1 MAVIFDL
8 LDLVQVFFKSFA
20 GVGRVVPSLS
30 LLYDRCYRLVLD
42 HSANIDRVVHTA
54 EYAALIRILH
64 THIFEQLQP
73 ECLQLVGIVL
83 EQVEVVSYSR

>member
-8 LDLVQVFFKSFA
+8 FDLVQVFFKSVA

-42 HSANIDRVVHTA
+42 HSANVD
-54 EYAALIRILH
+54 
-64 THIFEQLQP
+64 
-73 ECLQLVGIVL
+73 
-83 EQVEVVSYSR
+83 